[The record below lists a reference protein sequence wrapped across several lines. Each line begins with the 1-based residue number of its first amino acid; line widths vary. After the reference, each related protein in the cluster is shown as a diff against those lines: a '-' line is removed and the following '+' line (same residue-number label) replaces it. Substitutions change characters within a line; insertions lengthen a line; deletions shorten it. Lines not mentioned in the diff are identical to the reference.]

1 MNRIRLMTLALGL
14 FAATPGVAQQ
24 QSDSAAQGAQVKER
38 LAKLSRYLKL
48 TPQQTEQLKPIIQQ
62 EVVDLRALKDKHKG
76 DTSHAG
82 RERKAQEIQGVQAK
96 YEPQINAVLTP
107 EQQAQWKAL
116 KEAKKEKAKKK
127 NN

>member
-1 MNRIRLMTLALGL
+1 MNRIHVITLALSL
-14 FAATPGVAQQ
+14 FAATPLMAQQ
-24 QSDSAAQGAQVKER
+24 SSDSAARVAQVKER

-82 RERKAQEIQGVQAK
+82 RERKAQEIQGVHEK

-107 EQQAQWKAL
+107 EQQAQWKTL
-116 KEAKKEKAKKK
+116 KETKKEKAKKK